1 MNKIEN
7 WKLKIEN
14 WKLKIENWKLKI
26 ENSKNIYIYIYILNF
41 EFWILNFEYI
51 YIYIKYLNTFHYF
64 IFSINIIDMRFLY
77 EKSTID
83 YILIFLIVLMTMT
96 LLITIYHNQ
105 NFKKAF

>member
-1 MNKIEN
+1 
-7 WKLKIEN
+7 
-14 WKLKIENWKLKI
+14 
-26 ENSKNIYIYIYILNF
+26 
-41 EFWILNFEYI
+41 
-51 YIYIKYLNTFHYF
+51 
-64 IFSINIIDMRFLY
+64 MRFLY